1 MPRGKTKGKLL
12 GVQTFDPER
21 TMDRARKVL
30 PSGSWEALDDRRRR
44 LLLRAAWVMSEA
56 DGVATKE
63 ERTALDQLAHFLS
76 LGASSVGAGVA
87 KADRGE
93 LVRDLQAMPRD
104 RSFAQHLYAGTY
116 LVGMSDGVLLD
127 TERAFLDE
135 VARAIQ
141 LDANA
146 ARALEHEL
154 HGILYEELLATVFKD
169 AVVSARERQILNAS
183 RKLLGLSEEMA
194 SQIEQAFRERLVR
207 GDSGAY

>member
-1 MPRGKTKGKLL
+1 VSSETTKSKLL

-30 PSGSWEALDDRRRR
+30 PSGSWEALDDGRRK

-56 DGVATKE
+56 DGTATKE
-63 ERTALDQLAHFLS
+63 ERTALDQLAQFLN
-76 LGASSVGAGVA
+76 LGASSAVAGVA
-87 KADRGE
+87 KADRRE

-141 LDANA
+141 LDSKA
-146 ARALEHEL
+146 AQSLEHEL

-183 RKLLGLSEEMA
+183 RKLLGLSEEDA

-207 GDSGAY
+207 WDSGAY